1 MKTKEALKKEA
12 CLKTDFSR
20 STGFKLFYYFSGST
34 GFLGSTFG
42 AFERLFEEVTGYDV
56 TIRAE
61 MVCGETFKNSK
72 DCLLGCLLVCLLDCG
87 LFGNEIVW
95 PEFSSSVSM

>member
-1 MKTKEALKKEA
+1 MRLCNSCSIRA
-12 CLKTDFSR
+12 C
-20 STGFKLFYYFSGST
+20 
-34 GFLGSTFG
+34 LGSTFG
-42 AFERLFEEVTGYDV
+42 AFGRLFEEVTGYDV

-61 MVCGETFKNSK
+61 MVCGDTFKNSK
-72 DCLLGCLLVCLLDCG
+72 DCLLVCLLDCG